1 MYVGDFPLTS
11 LAGPAVAGNGLA
23 WLSYDSAL
31 EPVRWLRGD
40 PGQARVLIFTT
51 TPMSLE
57 LEVMADH
64 VAGQIVPPGPGEI
77 VVETPDGTSVR
88 IEADDIGFF
97 DFAGLPRGRIRLRCD
112 TPSGRLVTDWICL

>member
-1 MYVGDFPLTS
+1 MYVGDSPLTS
-11 LAGPAVAGNGLA
+11 LAGPAVAADGLA

-31 EPVRWLRGD
+31 ETVRPLRGD
-40 PGQARVLIFTT
+40 PDPARVLVFTT
-51 TPMSLE
+51 PPLSLE

-77 VVETPDGTSVR
+77 VVETPDGASFR

-97 DFAGLPRGRIRLRCD
+97 NFAGLPRGRIRLRCE